1 METMPEPKKQAVIF
15 IRGKTGTGKSY
26 HINTKKVFG
35 ETFKK
40 DPKTKWFDGYE
51 GEKVMQIDEIPQ
63 NIGYLAQNYKMF
75 LDEYPYQSE
84 FKGGYR
90 KFKVDM
96 TIMISNFTPVQ
107 IFSKELPDGQSKRP
121 CDEDLMPIQRRITLY
136 WTVDNPNFD
145 DETHPDYH
153 RFRVW

>member
-1 METMPEPKKQAVIF
+1 
-15 IRGKTGTGKSY
+15 
-26 HINTKKVFG
+26 
-35 ETFKK
+35 
-40 DPKTKWFDGYE
+40 
-51 GEKVMQIDEIPQ
+51 MQIDEIPQ

-145 DETHPDYH
+145 DETHTDYH
-153 RFRVW
+153 KFRVW